1 MTGCKSHEPQSL
13 KVSLD
18 ILAGGA
24 LKVLRVRGVSSSV
37 WPASG
42 AEQLEMAMT
51 VTMMMVAMTME
62 MLMIMME
69 PMSQTYCLL
78 LLNT

>member
-1 MTGCKSHEPQSL
+1 M
-13 KVSLD
+13 
-18 ILAGGA
+18 
-24 LKVLRVRGVSSSV
+24 LRVRGVSSSV

-51 VTMMMVAMTME
+51 VTVMMVAMTME